1 MLLLPSKPLAA
12 IAKAS
17 ASFGCK
23 NPARKSGK
31 RTNEEASIMMSRA
44 PGGRAK
50 SGRNR
55 REQKRRKNKFPTGA
69 GGLMSAVV
77 K

>member
-1 MLLLPSKPLAA
+1 MLLLPSKALAA

-17 ASFGCK
+17 ALFGCK
-23 NPARKSGK
+23 NPAKK
-31 RTNEEASIMMSRA
+31 RTNKEASIMMSRA
-44 PGGRAK
+44 PGAGRAK

-55 REQKRRKNKFPTGA
+55 REQKRRKNKFSTGA